1 MSGPPVLALI
11 LQLES
16 HYGAAPPASDA
27 ASAPEDQGS
36 ESSLLRRPRRRR
48 RSGLDAYRHIAE
60 SFIRRRAQS
69 AHRSH
74 YTYAR
79 LAQLIE
85 RHSGR
90 RFVVSTLQ
98 RRMVV
103 WGLIDGMERYQK

>member
-1 MSGPPVLALI
+1 MSNQPVLALI

-16 HYGAAPPASDA
+16 HYGAAPLASDA
-27 ASAPEDQGS
+27 APAPAGPGC
-36 ESSLLRRPRRRR
+36 ESNLRRRRRR
-48 RSGLDAYRHIAE
+48 RSGLDAYRRIAE

-69 AHRSH
+69 ANRSH

-90 RFVVSTLQ
+90 RFAVSTLQ